1 MNDTIVAIA
10 TPPGRGALAV
20 VRVSGPAAIE
30 MGAQLVRPWPDE
42 PRRVVHAR
50 VYDERG
56 EELDD
61 VVAVFYRE
69 PTSFTGENAVEITC
83 HGGAVAPAL
92 VAAAFVAAGARP
104 AEPGEFTRRAVLN
117 GKLDLIQAEA
127 VGDIVDAATRAAQRV
142 ALAQLDGGLSRRITG
157 LRERIIELEAL
168 AAYDIDFPE
177 EDDGPIPPERIT
189 RGADAVI
196 QELSALLATAPV
208 GELVRTGAVVVIAGA
223 PNAGKSSLFNALL
236 GRRRAI
242 VTDVPG
248 TTRDALEA
256 VTESD
261 GWPIRLIDTAGLRET
276 TETIERL
283 GIEVSREYL
292 ERADLVLAC
301 GETDTAIAQT
311 IEAVRSSSRA
321 PVVAVRTKADLLKSR
336 PVERSDEKPAL
347 LVSAET
353 GEGLRDLMNTIAATL
368 AQNAGALQLDAPIL
382 TRERQRVAIA
392 KAREELT
399 LFRDTFSSRQA
410 PAVVAAVHLRD
421 ATRALEELIG
431 SVDVE
436 DVLDRLFSRFCVG
449 K

>member
-1 MNDTIVAIA
+1 M
-10 TPPGRGALAV
+10 
-20 VRVSGPAAIE
+20 RVSGPSAVEI
-30 MGAQLVRPWPDE
+30 GGKLVSPWPDA

-50 VYDERG
+50 VHDRAG
-56 EELDD
+56 EEIDD
-61 VVAVFYRE
+61 VVAVFYRA
-69 PTSFTGENAVEITC
+69 PASFTGEDAVEITC

-92 VAAAFVAAGARP
+92 IAAAFVSAGARP

-117 GKLDLIQAEA
+117 GRLDLLQAEA
-127 VGDIVDAATRAAQRV
+127 VGDIIDAPTRAAQRV
-142 ALAQLDGGLSRRITG
+142 ALSQLDGGLSRRILG

-177 EDDGPIPPERIT
+177 EDDGPIPPDRIT
-189 RGADAVI
+189 RSADALVA
-196 QELSALLATAPV
+196 ELSDLLATAPV
-208 GELVRTGAVVVIAGA
+208 GELVRQGAVVVIAGA

-256 VTESD
+256 VTEAN

-276 TETIERL
+276 SETVERL
-283 GIEVSREYL
+283 GIEVSREFL
-292 ERADLVLAC
+292 ERADVVLAC
-301 GETDTAIAQT
+301 GENGNQLAHAV
-311 IEAVRSSSRA
+311 AGVRSISRA
-321 PVVAVRTKADLLKSR
+321 PVLMVHTKFDLVNSKGH
-336 PVERSDEKPAL
+336 PDERSDEGSAL
-347 LVSAET
+347 RVSAET
-353 GEGLRDLMNTIAATL
+353 GEGLTQLMAAIARCL
-368 AQNAGALQLDAPIL
+368 SENAGALQLDAPIL
-382 TRERQRVAIA
+382 TRERQRVAIE

-399 LFRDTFSSRQA
+399 LFRDTFASRAA

-421 ATRALEELIG
+421 ATRVLEELIG
-431 SVDVE
+431 SVDLD